1 MKLDPLHIRFA
12 YSLAGATQLPVT
24 GDNHPLSREAH
35 RWILWAGG
43 VTMLLGVCLFVG
55 WQRLEARGPAAMLP
69 PDTGVYRAVEFGVPP
84 SIARPTTPQVSVD
97 VTVVQP
103 KVAYPEPVPDELA
116 PDVAFLSADEMARA
130 LDAAARIDFGDGVA
144 IAPDLPGPLPPM
156 TETREAAGPV
166 NQLPVRLTMDRPHY
180 PDLARMARIEGTVML
195 NVLVATD
202 GRVAKVEVVSGP
214 AQLRQAAI
222 AAAKTAVFKPATM
235 DRRPVQVWVAMPV
248 GFRLRA
254 GG

>member
-1 MKLDPLHIRFA
+1 MKLDPMHIRFA

-35 RWILWAGG
+35 RWLIWASS
-43 VTMLLGVCLFVG
+43 VTMLLGFCLFLG
-55 WQRLEARGPAAMLP
+55 WQRLEARGSAVGLLPADGLQRRI
-69 PDTGVYRAVEFGVPP
+69 VVGVPP
-84 SIARPTTPQVSVD
+84 SVAQSAPPRTAEDFTPI
-97 VTVVQP
+97 QP
-103 KVAYPEPVPDELA
+103 RIAYPDPVPDDQA
-116 PDVAFLSADEMARA
+116 PDTEFLSRDEISRA
-130 LDAAARIDFGDGVA
+130 LDDAVRFDFEKGLAV
-144 IAPDLPGPLPPM
+144 APDLPAPVAPADPV
-156 TETREAAGPV
+156 REAAGPV
-166 NQLPVRLTMDRPHY
+166 NQLPVRLSMDRPHY
-180 PDLARMARIEGTVML
+180 PDLARMARIEGTVLL
-195 NVLVATD
+195 NVLVDTD

-248 GFRLRA
+248 GFRLHA